1 MTPAA
6 SPPATAP
13 TASSSAWP
21 STSPPA
27 APATASP
34 AGSRSPRSASWP
46 PAPPPPSARA
56 TGSPSWPTISP
67 PRRGPPRPTA
77 SPAAG
82 SPCGRSR
89 SPPRWPSTPCTP
101 ATPPVRQ
108 PAWPPPT
115 ASRTTCRSVSR
126 PRPGSWPES
135 PPPDPP
141 GGGGGPTP
149 PPPPPSPPPPPASAC
164 PVPYHPPSR
173 KEPAMNPNPQ
183 RPRLKVGSPASLLAV
198 IPHLLGFPPERSL
211 VVIGAAPPATRV
223 QIAFRYDLPDPPDA
237 QAAARIAAHA
247 AAVLSR
253 QHLTVAIVA
262 GYGPGPL
269 VTPVADAIRA
279 AVRHLRVE
287 LHDVLRVEDG
297 RYWSY
302 ICQNPSCCPAEGV
315 PFDADA
321 HPAAKAM
328 AVAGLPVLASRT
340 ALAATIAPLTGPGA
354 EAMAEATR
362 RAERAGARLI
372 AGAGPGGL
380 DGPGLVA
387 VRAAIQTYRDRG

>member
-1 MTPAA
+1 
-6 SPPATAP
+6 
-13 TASSSAWP
+13 
-21 STSPPA
+21 
-27 APATASP
+27 
-34 AGSRSPRSASWP
+34 
-46 PAPPPPSARA
+46 
-56 TGSPSWPTISP
+56 
-67 PRRGPPRPTA
+67 
-77 SPAAG
+77 
-82 SPCGRSR
+82 
-89 SPPRWPSTPCTP
+89 
-101 ATPPVRQ
+101 
-108 PAWPPPT
+108 
-115 ASRTTCRSVSR
+115 
-126 PRPGSWPES
+126 
-135 PPPDPP
+135 
-141 GGGGGPTP
+141 
-149 PPPPPSPPPPPASAC
+149 
-164 PVPYHPPSR
+164 
-173 KEPAMNPNPQ
+173 MNPNPQ

-237 QAAARIAAHA
+237 QAAAQIAAHA

-262 GYGPGPL
+262 GYGPGRL

-380 DGPGLVA
+380 DGPGLAA
-387 VRAAIQTYRDRG
+387 VRAAIQTYRDGGSISSATGHAWLAFALTRLPIRDDAWARMDPGHRDAHRRLWADLVCRAQPGYVAAPASLLAFTAWQAGEGALANIALDRALADTPGYSMAELLRDLLGAGMPPSAAILPMTPEQVAASYAEPSPGQDAGSGSPDSGTASGS

>member
-1 MTPAA
+1 
-6 SPPATAP
+6 
-13 TASSSAWP
+13 
-21 STSPPA
+21 
-27 APATASP
+27 
-34 AGSRSPRSASWP
+34 
-46 PAPPPPSARA
+46 
-56 TGSPSWPTISP
+56 
-67 PRRGPPRPTA
+67 
-77 SPAAG
+77 
-82 SPCGRSR
+82 
-89 SPPRWPSTPCTP
+89 
-101 ATPPVRQ
+101 
-108 PAWPPPT
+108 
-115 ASRTTCRSVSR
+115 
-126 PRPGSWPES
+126 
-135 PPPDPP
+135 
-141 GGGGGPTP
+141 
-149 PPPPPSPPPPPASAC
+149 
-164 PVPYHPPSR
+164 
-173 KEPAMNPNPQ
+173 MNPNQQ
-183 RPRLKVGSPASLLAV
+183 RPRLKDRLPGQPPGRHPAPARL
-198 IPHLLGFPPERSL
+198 HPERSL

-237 QAAARIAAHA
+237 EAAAQIAAHA
-247 AAVLSR
+247 ADVLHR

-362 RAERAGARLI
+362 RAERAGARLM
-372 AGAGPGGL
+372 AGAGPGGWTVPAWRPS
-380 DGPGLVA
+380 GPRSRPTATAGRSA
-387 VRAAIQTYRDRG
+387 PPPSTPGWPSS